1 MKEILKLAFELFK
14 LLRIELKKAKKR
26 KNEKEISDV
35 KTAIKE
41 IDVDRLRDLIL
52 GPDRD

>member
-35 KTAIKE
+35 KTAIKK
-41 IDVDRLRDLIL
+41 IDIKSLRDYIL
-52 GPDRD
+52 NPDD

>member
-1 MKEILKLAFELFK
+1 MKAIIKLAFELFK

-35 KTAIKE
+35 KESIKKV
-41 IDVDRLRDLIL
+41 DVNKLRDLIL